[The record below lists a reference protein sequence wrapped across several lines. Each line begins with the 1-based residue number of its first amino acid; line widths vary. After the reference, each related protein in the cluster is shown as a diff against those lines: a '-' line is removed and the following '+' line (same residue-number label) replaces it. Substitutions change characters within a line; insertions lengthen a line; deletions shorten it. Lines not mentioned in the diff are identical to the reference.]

1 MHTRESR
8 RLLSLDKRRRFS
20 VLQQLIPLASFDALN
35 GNAVK
40 GFIVLRRPLIQPL
53 VVVCSALIL
62 MASGPC
68 GDDSTRSMSVAPDGL
83 VDTPDAGEVRSD
95 AGEPRGD
102 AGGEGANTD
111 CESNDDCE
119 RGERCVENQCAG
131 GEEANECQDAC
142 ARAGRAAYQPCIDEG
157 GTEDDCRARS
167 RRTIAQCIEE
177 RCERDDEPQ
186 RCRSNEDCDD
196 GERCVENMCQGDGED
211 MSCEDACTRRAR
223 ESYQGCVE
231 GGGSEEDCATRVRR
245 MAEQCI
251 ADRCGDRP
259 EPQRCRSDEDCERGQ
274 ECVENMCQDPEIDQR
289 CADRCRANLGAAFD
303 RCVADGG
310 SEEDCRTR
318 VARMYE
324 QCIADNCA
332 DDDVDDITR
341 CRSNDDCDRGQACVD
356 NQCVAER

>member
-1 MHTRESR
+1 M
-8 RLLSLDKRRRFS
+8 
-20 VLQQLIPLASFDALN
+20 
-35 GNAVK
+35 
-40 GFIVLRRPLIQPL
+40 LRRPLIQPL

-68 GDDSTRSMSVAPDGL
+68 GDDSTRSVSVAPDGL
-83 VDTPDAGEVRSD
+83 VDTPDAGEARSD

-111 CESNDDCE
+111 CETNEDCE

-131 GEEANECQDAC
+131 DEEANECEDAC

-186 RCRSNEDCDD
+186 RCRSDDDCDD
-196 GERCVENMCQGDGED
+196 GERCVENMCRGGDED

-223 ESYQGCVE
+223 ESYQGCVD

-245 MAEQCI
+245 LAEQCI
-251 ADRCGDRP
+251 ADRCGD
-259 EPQRCRSDEDCERGQ
+259 
-274 ECVENMCQDPEIDQR
+274 
-289 CADRCRANLGAAFD
+289 
-303 RCVADGG
+303 
-310 SEEDCRTR
+310 
-318 VARMYE
+318 
-324 QCIADNCA
+324 
-332 DDDVDDITR
+332 DDVDDIIR
-341 CRSNDDCDRGQACVD
+341 CRSNADCDRGQTCVD
-356 NQCVAER
+356 NRCVAEVRRCRADADCERGERCVENQCVPER